1 MLVKFLADASSLI
14 KSSAGSAC
22 SGAATGAC
30 TTTPLPDMI
39 HAATDTL
46 LYIIGALSVVMI
58 IVGGLRYV
66 ISAGD
71 PKKTAD
77 AKNTIV
83 YAISGVV
90 VAVLAFAIVT
100 FVTTA
105 LK

>member
-1 MLVKFLADASSLI
+1 
-14 KSSAGSAC
+14 
-22 SGAATGAC
+22 
-30 TTTPLPDMI
+30 MI